1 MDINDPSCLAV
12 YGHDAEIISIHMDRE
27 NSVCRLGLS
36 HEGERRSSFELLGT
50 VAFRVEDFGLQNVVS
65 RILRAT
71 AKDFSE
77 DDLNHWLEWATS
89 LSDAPSWLKPERKR
103 EWVAAL
109 NDGRLELVVL
119 EPSAGAQIVAVCGRI
134 IQVFS

>member
-1 MDINDPSCLAV
+1 MSANASYMAV
-12 YGHDAEIISIHMDRE
+12 HGHDAEIVSIDMDRK

-36 HEGERRSSFELLGT
+36 HEGEKRSSFELFEL

-89 LSDAPSWLKPERKR
+89 LSDASSWLKPERKR
-103 EWVAAL
+103 EWIEAL
-109 NDGRLELVVL
+109 NDGRLELIVL
-119 EPSAGAQIVAVCGRI
+119 EPSAGAQIVAVCGRAG
-134 IQVFS
+134 FS

>member
-1 MDINDPSCLAV
+1 MSADTPSYMAMH
-12 YGHDAEIISIHMDRE
+12 GHDAEIVSIDMDRQR
-27 NSVCRLGLS
+27 SVCRLGLS
-36 HEGERRSSFELLGT
+36 HEGEKRSSFELFEV
-50 VAFRVEDFGLQNVVS
+50 VAFRVEDLSLQNVVS

-103 EWVAAL
+103 EWVEAL
-109 NDGRLELVVL
+109 NDGRLELIVI
-119 EPSAGAQIVAVCGRI
+119 EPSAGAQIAAVCGRAV
-134 IQVFS
+134 QSS